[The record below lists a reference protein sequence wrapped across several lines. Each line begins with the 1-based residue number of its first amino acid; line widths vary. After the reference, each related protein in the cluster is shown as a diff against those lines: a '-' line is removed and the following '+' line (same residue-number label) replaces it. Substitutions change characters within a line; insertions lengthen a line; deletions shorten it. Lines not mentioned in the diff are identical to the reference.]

1 MGLLLRLTHIWPFW
15 DKEHL
20 GGHSIMLAIAPAGQE
35 GPFTWMDMFLWACHS
50 SATDIYRVSAAM
62 GRELGL
68 TKPKRLLDS
77 FSLFLSIELHEVW
90 TCFSLHVCFSLSL
103 FTHTHLQS
111 PCLCCPTV
119 SNSSGFVPR
128 QHWL

>member
-35 GPFTWMDMFLWACHS
+35 GPFTWMGMFLWAYRS

-68 TKPKRLLDS
+68 TKPKRLLGS

-90 TCFSLHVCFSLSL
+90 TCFSLHVCFSLSSHIL
-103 FTHTHLQS
+103 ICRVL
-111 PCLCCPTV
+111 V
-119 SNSSGFVPR
+119 SAAPQFRIALALYSANTC
-128 QHWL
+128 